1 MFTTCLVRC
10 RHDRARPEG
19 NTDRC
24 VKRQRSILTSS
35 RTAAQNVHLEGMRRA
50 RNTTRALAL
59 ALALWLQSATLART
73 SAGRH
78 AEELETRKR
87 VCAVW
92 LSSKHRHQ
100 SDLVSCAR
108 AARLLTATAWLSKPK
123 RLRANTAR
131 FRMRQGRQGS
141 GGVHLTSLVGSD
153 DFRLEVR
160 RLQCKP
166 SSAVSIV

>member
-1 MFTTCLVRC
+1 MNCRTLGQKYEALPLALRVKSSPAPEEPRGSSGGATGQGQVPGEGGFAHTLGFLVCFFANVFTTCLVRC

-24 VKRQRSILTSS
+24 VKRQPSILTSS

-78 AEELETRKR
+78 AGELETRQR

-100 SDLVSCAR
+100 SDLCRVQEQ
-108 AARLLTATAWLSKPK
+108 P
-123 RLRANTAR
+123 
-131 FRMRQGRQGS
+131 
-141 GGVHLTSLVGSD
+141 VY
-153 DFRLEVR
+153 
-160 RLQCKP
+160 
-166 SSAVSIV
+166 

>member
-1 MFTTCLVRC
+1 MLLAFLILIVMLRLTYFSLAICSLTSTRLYTSFHHIGFFRFFFFANVFTTCLVRC

-59 ALALWLQSATLART
+59 ALWLQSATLART

-78 AEELETRKR
+78 AEELETRQR

-100 SDLVSCAR
+100 SDLCRVQEQ
-108 AARLLTATAWLSKPK
+108 P
-123 RLRANTAR
+123 
-131 FRMRQGRQGS
+131 
-141 GGVHLTSLVGSD
+141 VY
-153 DFRLEVR
+153 
-160 RLQCKP
+160 
-166 SSAVSIV
+166 

>member
-1 MFTTCLVRC
+1 MTEAKDMDDKFTLGFLGFFFANVFTTCLVRC

-78 AEELETRKR
+78 AGELETRQR

-100 SDLVSCAR
+100 SDLCRVQEQ
-108 AARLLTATAWLSKPK
+108 P
-123 RLRANTAR
+123 
-131 FRMRQGRQGS
+131 
-141 GGVHLTSLVGSD
+141 VY
-153 DFRLEVR
+153 
-160 RLQCKP
+160 
-166 SSAVSIV
+166 